1 MVHAQQH
8 PTYQHA
14 HHAGTD
20 QQEAQDAFSVS
31 PIAQEAQDQAAE
43 AVGERECET
52 DRAQLGSAQ
61 PGLFFQQR
69 LGGLEVSAQQV
80 ETGLRVKKCVRN
92 RGFSRIDL

>member
-8 PTYQHA
+8 PTYQYA

-31 PIAQEAQDQAAE
+31 PIAQEAQDQAAK

-52 DRAQLGSAQ
+52 DRAQLGGAQ
-61 PGLFFQQR
+61 PSLFFQQW

-80 ETGLRVKKCVRN
+80 ETAVNHNEYGVSL
-92 RGFSRIDL
+92 